1 MKIVFFGSPAF
12 AVPSL
17 AAVAA
22 NWQVPLVVAQPDR
35 PAGRGQKLQAPA
47 VKVWAEAQGLPV
59 AQPQRLKGEEGEA
72 FLLQLRALQ
81 ADVFVVA
88 AYGRI
93 LPQSVLDVPRLGP
106 FNVHGSLLPKYRGA
120 APIQWSVINGDA
132 QTGVAIMRMEA
143 GLDTGPIVSMCR
155 TPIGEQETAGQL
167 FERLAV
173 LGADLLVTTL
183 REIEAGRATGTAQN
197 HAEATLAPML
207 TKENGHL
214 DFSKTARLVSA
225 QARGVDPWPGA
236 YGLLGGGEAVKLFGP
251 TVVSGQ
257 GAPGEVLVADKQ
269 GVHIACGQGA
279 VSFAELQLP
288 GRKRLPAKDVV
299 AGRSITTGVVFS

>member
-35 PAGRGQKLQAPA
+35 PAGRGQKLQPPA
-47 VKVWAEAQGLPV
+47 VKVWAEGQGLAV

-72 FLLQLRALQ
+72 FLLQLHALQ
-81 ADVFVVA
+81 PDLFVVA

-132 QTGVAIMRMEA
+132 ETGVAIMRMEA
-143 GLDTGPIVSMCR
+143 GLDTGPVVSMRR

-167 FERLAV
+167 FDRLAV
-173 LGADLLVTTL
+173 LGAHLLVATL
-183 REIEAGRATGTAQN
+183 REIEAGRATQSVQN

-214 DFSKTARLVSA
+214 NFSKTARLVSA

-236 YGLLGGGEAVKLFGP
+236 FGLLGGEAVKLFRP
-251 TVVSGQ
+251 TVVAGQ
-257 GAPGEVLVADKQ
+257 GAPGEILVADKQ

-288 GRKRLPAKDVV
+288 GRKRLPAKDLV
-299 AGRSITTGVVFS
+299 AGRSIMTGLFFS